1 MKIEK
6 LLFHQAGPLGSRE
19 IDFGNDWRGDI
30 ETRILFS
37 GPNGCGKSTVLRAIA
52 MLWEA
57 AGYWLDQRK
66 ELPEG
71 HHVLEVLE
79 RLGGVAMIMGA
90 CRIGEPKETKI
101 GLIFGDM
108 EWASSSIANNPDI
121 QWVGELF
128 GRNQQGKR
136 YMPRWQGY
144 DLAWLGHWADKRK
157 KMILGFEPT
166 TLPNIIF
173 MDAEERRW
181 VAPKTNIGEMQ
192 AEQPALRW
200 LPRYLASEDWHGQLE
215 ASLLNLKIT
224 QPRRFNQVIKD
235 LNQFFVGKQI
245 ETDVKP
251 GSNRLRV
258 KLTAQRG
265 QYHTLDELSAG
276 EHQVLI
282 MLYLIARWA
291 EKGCVVLID
300 EPDLYLH
307 PSLVS
312 GMLARLEAMVE
323 KLGGQL
329 IITSHVPELWRRY
342 ETAGCRIELGVQ
354 P

>member
-57 AGYWLDQRK
+57 AGHWLDQRNP
-66 ELPEG
+66 LPDG
-71 HHVLEVLE
+71 HLSKDWLK
-79 RLGGVAMIMGA
+79 RWGGIALIIEA
-90 CRIGEPKETKI
+90 CDGDNREMPI
-101 GLIFGDM
+101 GLI
-108 EWASSSIANNPDI
+108 W
-121 QWVGELF
+121 GELAWYESVAKKY
-128 GRNQQGKR
+128 QQVS
-136 YMPRWQGY
+136 
-144 DLAWLGHWADKRK
+144 WLGETFISYGDDDHLTMALIHKEPARLDSWAEKRK
-157 KMILGFEPT
+157 KMILRFEPT

-181 VAPKTNIGEMQ
+181 VAPKHNIGEMQ